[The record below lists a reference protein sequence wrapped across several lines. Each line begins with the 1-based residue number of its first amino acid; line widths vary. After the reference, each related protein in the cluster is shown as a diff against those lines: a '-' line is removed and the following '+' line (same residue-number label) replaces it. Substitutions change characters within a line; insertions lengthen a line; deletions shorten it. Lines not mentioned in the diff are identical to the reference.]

1 MCCQHY
7 KEELRI
13 HRESVLG
20 ETSRSTDKKKVI
32 THKAIVPFINCY
44 LQKKKKRKSARSRSR
59 SRVSACWWL

>member
-32 THKAIVPFINCY
+32 TLIYIRQSFRLVIVIYRRRRNV
-44 LQKKKKRKSARSRSR
+44 
-59 SRVSACWWL
+59 RVLGLVPGVG